1 MHHSLFLLS
10 LIQFRLLAVM
20 NTNIDYS
27 SDRFKLSNL
36 ENLQILKVR
45 FLFVVVC
52 FSSVL
57 TVHPLGTRPE
67 SFEDVQ
73 SGTDVQSETDV
84 QCETGQVQWRR
95 YMTPG
100 EIVIVMEPITC
111 NNCIFYFY
119 KMYIANLNTS
129 FYRKISSFF
138 MTGQEFWYSLIGA
151 DVREMIAG
159 QRKTLFLGEGK
170 LRFVHVHF
178 SVFIQSAMDTCCI
191 MTRVSLVICIA

>member
-1 MHHSLFLLS
+1 MDMHHSLFLLS

-73 SGTDVQSETDV
+73 SETDVQSEISQLKV
-84 QCETGQVQWRR
+84 NRLV
-95 YMTPG
+95 
-100 EIVIVMEPITC
+100 
-111 NNCIFYFY
+111 
-119 KMYIANLNTS
+119 NLL
-129 FYRKISSFF
+129 YLADAKL
-138 MTGQEFWYSLIGA
+138 GKKYS
-151 DVREMIAG
+151 
-159 QRKTLFLGEGK
+159 
-170 LRFVHVHF
+170 
-178 SVFIQSAMDTCCI
+178 C
-191 MTRVSLVICIA
+191 

>member
-1 MHHSLFLLS
+1 MDMHHSLFLLS

-73 SGTDVQSETDV
+73 S
-84 QCETGQVQWRR
+84 ETGQVQWRR

-119 KMYIANLNTS
+119 KM
-129 FYRKISSFF
+129 
-138 MTGQEFWYSLIGA
+138 
-151 DVREMIAG
+151 
-159 QRKTLFLGEGK
+159 
-170 LRFVHVHF
+170 
-178 SVFIQSAMDTCCI
+178 
-191 MTRVSLVICIA
+191 